1 MKVGGQNA
9 SLKFQ
14 SEFQE
19 KLTFARGLWI
29 SMVQFKY
36 VKSSEKWSEIM
47 LDPVKNR
54 LLMSQLRK
62 AEGKTVIDKRT
73 SNRIIRSKISSEV
86 GSRVYY
92 SRED

>member
-1 MKVGGQNA
+1 
-9 SLKFQ
+9 
-14 SEFQE
+14 
-19 KLTFARGLWI
+19 
-29 SMVQFKY
+29 
-36 VKSSEKWSEIM
+36 M

-73 SNRIIRSKISSEV
+73 LNRIIRSKISSEV

>member
-19 KLTFARGLWI
+19 KLTFSRGLWI